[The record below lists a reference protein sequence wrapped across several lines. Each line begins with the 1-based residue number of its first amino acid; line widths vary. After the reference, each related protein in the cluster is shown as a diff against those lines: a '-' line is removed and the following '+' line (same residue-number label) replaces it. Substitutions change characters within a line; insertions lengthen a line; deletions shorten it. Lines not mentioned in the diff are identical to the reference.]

1 MLLKVVAL
9 FLVFMIVMASL
20 QKFLRRHGL
29 TKDLSDKLPGAR
41 KRKALDRLRCA
52 KCRRILIAEKPGA
65 CERPDCEYR

>member
-20 QKFLRRHGL
+20 QKFLRRHG
-29 TKDLSDKLPGAR
+29 LSDKLPGAR